1 MFNLLNIVNL
11 FLIVILIIVV
21 ITVIYLLKKQYD
33 YYNSELDKLNN
44 DLQTLISEHKQNIII
59 ENKIKELKDQKI
71 VNNTIDNVN
80 NTTNNNDNQND
91 STNKTSNSNS
101 NEINTNELNTI
112 ELESNKLNTIE
123 SDSDEFIKKIIDN
136 NNNAIM
142 SILNVITENQ
152 ENLTIDE
159 TDNIDSNFNIDFINN
174 NDIISKLHN
183 NQNTTSIQNEEPK
196 PDFIESSDIKYN
208 VSTFITK
215 IDSDSINEKT
225 NKSYTNKYRSY
236 DNIDELDTVSD
247 IADDFITNN
256 SDINEISNNS
266 IKDNEL
272 SDNSIKN
279 NEISNNSIK
288 DNELSDNLN
297 NQNIN
302 STKVSIDS
310 TEKQDSISSDNSN
323 NEIKEVNMYDII
335 VDGQHKKD
343 EEYNAL
349 DNMYREILNKDIND
363 IRIQELRKIY
373 KFYNIK
379 GSKALL
385 KYNKQELFDLIKKS
399 LDK

>member
-33 YYNSELDKLNN
+33 HYNNELDKLNN

-59 ENKIKELKDQKI
+59 ENKIKELKDQN
-71 VNNTIDNVN
+71 VID

-91 STNKTSNSNS
+91 STNKSSNSNNSNS
-101 NEINTNELNTI
+101 NEINTSELNTN
-112 ELESNKLNTIE
+112 EPKSNKLNTIG

-159 TDNIDSNFNIDFINN
+159 TDNIDSNFNIDFIND

-183 NQNTTSIQNEEPK
+183 NQDISSIQNEEPK
-196 PDFIESSDIKYN
+196 SDFIESSDIKYN

-256 SDINEISNNS
+256 SDKNEI
-266 IKDNEL
+266 

-288 DNELSDNLN
+288 DNELSDNSN

-302 STKVSIDS
+302 STKDSIDS

-335 VDGQHKKD
+335 IDGQHKKD

-349 DNMYREILNKDIND
+349 DNMYHEILNKDIND

-379 GSKALL
+379 SSKALL